1 MKFIITLLFLVYT
14 TNATFSQ
21 KNVEN
26 QVQVGKASYYG
37 KKFHNKKTASGKKY
51 RRDDFV
57 CAHRTYP
64 FGTKLLVKNTKNDKS
79 VVVTV
84 IDRGPFVKGRVIDVS
99 YIAAQEL
106 DFLRQGVT
114 TVEVSVFNDSINQNI
129 SDTTFVSLVN
139 DIILLNDKEQSTIS
153 K

>member
-14 TNATFSQ
+14 TTAFTQSNL
-21 KNVEN
+21 EN
-26 QVQVGKASYYG
+26 QIQVGKASYYG

-64 FGTKLLVKNTKNDKS
+64 FGTKLLVKNTNNNKS
-79 VVVTV
+79 VIVTV
-84 IDRGPFVKGRVIDVS
+84 IDRGPFTKGRVIDVS
-99 YIAAQEL
+99 YAAAKEL

-114 TVEVSVFNDSINQNI
+114 KVEVSIYNDSII
-129 SDTTFVSLVN
+129 DTFPDTTVVSLVN
-139 DIILLNDKEQSTIS
+139 DIIISSEKELDQIN